1 MELRQAKEKAY
12 EKLEIKITPELRE
25 KFIDIKDVNT
35 KAKTFTEAYHISDEL
50 LREYIELPAKI
61 KAALFLEGSPIAV
74 FDFIKNISME
84 LLEPLV
90 IIIEKTEE
98 VEIEYLFDLLEVIR
112 NTNEESRVKYL
123 TTLIIL
129 LEVLNADTISG
140 E

>member
-1 MELRQAKEKAY
+1 MKLGQAKEKAY
-12 EKLEIKITPELRE
+12 KELKIEITPELRE

-35 KAKTFTEAYHISDEL
+35 KAETFTEAYHISDEL

-74 FDFIKNISME
+74 FDFIKTVSME
-84 LLEPLV
+84 LLEPL
-90 IIIEKTEE
+90 IMIIEETEE

-123 TTLIIL
+123 TTLTIL
-129 LEVLNADTISG
+129 LEVLDADTISG